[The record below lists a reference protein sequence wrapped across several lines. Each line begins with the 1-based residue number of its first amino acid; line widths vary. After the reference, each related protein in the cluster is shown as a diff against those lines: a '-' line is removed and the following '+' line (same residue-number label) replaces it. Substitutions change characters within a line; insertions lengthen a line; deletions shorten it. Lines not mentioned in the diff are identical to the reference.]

1 MSKKLLYL
9 IGILAVIILGIIFSL
24 KYCCCPL
31 CGAEAT
37 PVSNENEKLITKEVY
52 KEPTLYPFSV
62 KDGQGDLSLQ
72 INDNFNFEESNLNFL
87 KPISSNLD
95 MQIDKLKDYLT
106 SNDNKSLSITG
117 FFTANEKNNSAF
129 PNLGIA
135 RANSV
140 KNYFESKGIPSKIMN
155 TFGQEKNGMVA
166 DSLKVYHGP
175 VNFNILEFK
184 DDSDEIAKL
193 GEYIKANP
201 IVLNFK
207 TGQAHINLTAAE
219 RQEIADIAKYL
230 DKVEGATCIVT
241 GHTDNTGD
249 ATVNMKLGQD
259 RADFAKQYLVRNAI
273 PASKIT
279 AISKGQTEPIADNN
293 TDEGKAKNRRTVIT
307 IK

>member
-9 IGILAVIILGIIFSL
+9 ISIFAVIILGIVFSL

-31 CGAEAT
+31 CGAEAA
-37 PVSNENEKLITKEVY
+37 PVSKEKEEVVAKKVY
-52 KEPTLYPFSV
+52 KQPTLYPFSV
-62 KDGQGDLSLQ
+62 KDAQGDLSLQ
-72 INDNFNFEESNLNFL
+72 VNDNFNFEESNLNFL
-87 KPISSNLD
+87 NPISSGLD
-95 MQIDKLKDYLT
+95 VQIGKLKDYLT
-106 SNDNKSLSITG
+106 SNNGKSLSITG

-155 TFGQEKNGMVA
+155 TFGQEKNGMIA

-175 VNFNILEFK
+175 IDFIIVEFK
-184 DDSDEIAKL
+184 DDSEEVAKL
-193 GEYIKANP
+193 GKFVKEHPLILY
-201 IVLNFK
+201 FK
-207 TGQAHINLTAAE
+207 TGQKQINLTAAE
-219 RQEIADIAKYL
+219 RQEVADIAKYL
-230 DKVEGATCIVT
+230 DKVEGATCVIT

-249 ATVNMKLGQD
+249 AATNMRLGQD